1 MQQLTERLCENT
13 GYDTS
18 HSYILQ
24 GVILQ
29 AHSASVIY
37 HPGPSRNHEVQ
48 KKQQMSVSGSCNP
61 RIHGNTGGKQQPI
74 FLLFD

>member
-1 MQQLTERLCENT
+1 MLQVLEYLCENI

-37 HPGPSRNHEVQ
+37 HCGPNRNHEVH
-48 KKQQMSVSGSCNP
+48 KQQQTSVSGSSNP
-61 RIHGNTGGKQQPI
+61 RLHWNNGGEQQPI
-74 FLLFD
+74 FL